1 MMSFALGFVSALAYS
16 LIGPAL
22 QSILLSSSD
31 QLVQLSK
38 LFGEGYATI
47 FSKMGIPEYL
57 AAETLWFWFPIL
69 LVFLATVRALLAA
82 GQWFLWERLG
92 ELISKQIRSAIVH
105 RFLDQSPIE
114 SGVDR
119 SNELASAVTQDLRM
133 TREYI
138 VHFYGGLPREL
149 LQMGFLMSSLVM
161 MSWRLFI
168 VFIIGVIPAA
178 FLLSRIGKKIR
189 NRSAG
194 ALDQFSQLGE
204 WLQQRLLGIET
215 IKQHGTEHLEIQKM
229 EGLTETLF
237 QRFLKVARV
246 RARTSPV
253 MEISA
258 VGAMVIVLYLALS
271 EVQGGQISGGV
282 LLSFFSTLAVMAQ
295 SAGRLGRYLNTNKEG
310 TAAMA
315 RVESHFAWLTEREW
329 KKPDTPSVIDS
340 KNHIEIN
347 GLSVRFPGQI
357 GWALHSFSYNFE
369 KGRVYSI
376 CGASGSGKTS
386 LLKALLKQV
395 HFNGEMRLGTELI
408 GYVPQGIALAPDTVF
423 ANIAWPVD
431 SLNLNKAELA
441 LKKVGLYE
449 FVSDLPKGGETKI
462 GTGGLSLSGGQ
473 EQRVLLARVLYHSV
487 DLILIDEGTS
497 ALDPESEAMFY
508 QCLKDVANQG
518 VTIIVVAHRLSVLGI
533 SDEVLLL
540 RSGQLCE
547 AGPTKQVAN
556 SRAFSEFTGVEP
568 SFS

>member
-31 QLVQLSK
+31 QLVQLGK

-47 FSKMGIPEYL
+47 FSKIGIPEYL

-69 LVFLATVRALLAA
+69 LVLLATIRALLAA

-149 LQMGFLMSSLVM
+149 LQIGFLMSSLVM
-161 MSWRLFI
+161 MSWRLFL

-329 KKPDTPSVIDS
+329 KKPDTPPVIDS
-340 KNHIEIN
+340 KNHIEID

-408 GYVPQGIALAPDTVF
+408 GYVPQGIALAPDTIF
-423 ANIAWPVD
+423 ANIAWPID

-449 FVSDLPKGGETKI
+449 FVSGLPKGGETKV

-540 RSGQLCE
+540 SSGQLC
-547 AGPTKQVAN
+547 
-556 SRAFSEFTGVEP
+556 
-568 SFS
+568 